1 MNLSADIICDI
12 IDVSS
17 ATANVPVTGNY
28 LTFAVHRRA
37 LVARDT
43 INQKKDFADAP
54 LRLLN
59 NLFSSPVAT
68 YILFTTM
75 NASIRPNKFCL
86 CLTE

>member
-28 LTFAVHRRA
+28 LQFADHRRA

-43 INQKKDFADAP
+43 INQKKTS
-54 LRLLN
+54 LMLL
-59 NLFSSPVAT
+59 SA
-68 YILFTTM
+68 Y
-75 NASIRPNKFCL
+75 
-86 CLTE
+86 

>member
-1 MNLSADIICDI
+1 MIDTNLLSSQIIAGMNLSADIICDI

-43 INQKKDFADAP
+43 INQKKTS
-54 LRLLN
+54 LMLL
-59 NLFSSPVAT
+59 SA
-68 YILFTTM
+68 Y
-75 NASIRPNKFCL
+75 
-86 CLTE
+86 